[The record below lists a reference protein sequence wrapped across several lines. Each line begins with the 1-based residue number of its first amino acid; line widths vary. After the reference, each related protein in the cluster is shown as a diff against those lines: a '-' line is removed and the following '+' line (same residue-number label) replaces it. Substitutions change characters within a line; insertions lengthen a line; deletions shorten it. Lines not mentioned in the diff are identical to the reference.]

1 MSESDHPKEVS
12 QHRFLGTIGG
22 KVTAAVAGVI
32 VVVAIVLAAVVIG
45 NAGGKK
51 SNATTEQSAS
61 VSSPEERD
69 FINAYKDRY
78 VDPIATYNSEAAYLK
93 ANPGK
98 DLTVGNDYFAGYNAE
113 GTASAPVSPLGFYIL
128 KLQPGS
134 EATTQSSVD
143 QFNQALPEMNRFM
156 NLLSKN
162 PLPDQ
167 VKVIKD
173 EFNDYVGFNNPSA
186 SQLIAVLSAVVEKYG
201 SNAVYVI
208 NEGTTDASADKAKAT
223 IFDGRKPIIDRVD
236 TRGATDSFHTHA
248 NLSITV
254 TSYDK
259 TGKSVV
265 ATESLDSFQ
274 FSVTRA
280 EKFDPANG
288 GLVGIGSR

>member
-22 KVTAAVAGVI
+22 KVIAAVAGVI
-32 VVVAIVLAAVVIG
+32 VVAIVLTAIVVG
-45 NAGGKK
+45 NAGVKK

-78 VDPIATYNSEAAYLK
+78 VDPIATYNSEVGYLK

-98 DLTVGNDYFAGYNAE
+98 DLTIGNDYFVGYTFNA
-113 GTASAPVSPLGFYIL
+113 TPNAPVSPLGFETLIL
-128 KLQPGS
+128 KPG
-134 EATTQSSVD
+134 TKVTIQTSVD

-167 VKVIKD
+167 IKVIKD
-173 EFNDYVGFNNPSA
+173 EFNEYVGFNNPSSPQKIDA
-186 SQLIAVLSAVVEKYG
+186 LCAVVEKYG

-208 NEGTTDASADKAKAT
+208 NEGTTDVSADKAKAT
-223 IFDGRKPIIDRVD
+223 IFDRQKPIIDNVD
-236 TRGATDSFHTHA
+236 TSGATDSFHTHA

-265 ATESLDSFQ
+265 ATESLDSLQ
-274 FSVTRA
+274 FSVMRA
-280 EKFDPANG
+280 ENFDPANV
-288 GLVGIGSR
+288 GLVGIGWR